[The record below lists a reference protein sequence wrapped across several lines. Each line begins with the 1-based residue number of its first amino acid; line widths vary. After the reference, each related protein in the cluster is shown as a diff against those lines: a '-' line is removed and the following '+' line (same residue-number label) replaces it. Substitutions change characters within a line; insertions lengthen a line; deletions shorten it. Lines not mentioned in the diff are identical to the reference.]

1 MMAPALYS
9 GLVTHHRL
17 RPRVHRLAYRI
28 YSLLLDLDRLEE
40 FDARLRWFSL
50 DRFNLF
56 SFYRRDRGDGSGR
69 PLREQV
75 EVAMRAAGV
84 EPDGGRIFLLTMP
97 RLLGW
102 AFNPISVYYCCR
114 CSGELAALLY
124 EVDNTFG
131 ERHAYMIPAEDA
143 EGGEVRQ
150 ACRKHLYVSPFMNME
165 LDYGFRLRAPDEN
178 LSLAIDVS
186 DPTGLL
192 LTAHYRARRQE
203 LSDANLLRLFF
214 SIPLLTLR
222 VVGGIHWEALK
233 LWRKGVG
240 LRAKPPPPEQFLTI
254 VQAGAPR
261 PVPQH
266 RVPAHDQH

>member
-1 MMAPALYS
+1 MIAPGLYS
-9 GLVTHHRL
+9 GIVTHHRR

-28 YSLLLDLDRLEE
+28 YSVLLDLDRLEE

-75 EVAMRAAGV
+75 ESAMRAAGV
-84 EPDGGRIFLLTMP
+84 EPDGGRIFLLTLP

-131 ERHAYMIPAEDA
+131 ERHAYMIPVEDA
-143 EGGEVRQ
+143 VGGEVRQ
-150 ACRKHLYVSPFMNME
+150 ACRKQLHVSPFMNME
-165 LDYGFRLRAPDEN
+165 LDYSFRLRAPDDN
-178 LSLAIDVS
+178 LSLTIDVS
-186 DPTGLL
+186 DASGLL
-192 LTAHYRARRQE
+192 LTAHYRARRSE
-203 LSDANLLRLFF
+203 LNDANLMRLFF
-214 SIPLLTLR
+214 SVPLLTLR
-222 VVGGIHWEALK
+222 VFGGIHWEALK
-233 LWRKGVG
+233 LWRKGTG
-240 LRAKPPPPEQFLTI
+240 LRAKPPAPIDPLTI
-254 VQAGAPR
+254 VQARAPR
-261 PVPQH
+261 PTATS
-266 RVPAHDQH
+266 PAHDKF